1 MYWISLLLW
10 FGICFAMAGIGIR
23 LTAAG
28 IAGWY
33 RTSAKP
39 AIAPPVWIYGPVW
52 TLLYA
57 LMAIAVWQVWQS
69 EPSPLRSGGITLF
82 IVQLA
87 LNLVWSWMFFHE
99 HEIGLALADAILL
112 WAVVGVTTL
121 VFQRITPSAALL
133 MLPYLAWLTF
143 AAFLNVGFWRL
154 NE

>member
-1 MYWISLLLW
+1 
-10 FGICFAMAGIGIR
+10 
-23 LTAAG
+23 
-28 IAGWY
+28 
-33 RTSAKP
+33 
-39 AIAPPVWIYGPVW
+39 
-52 TLLYA
+52 
-57 LMAIAVWQVWQS
+57 
-69 EPSPLRSGGITLF
+69 
-82 IVQLA
+82 VQLA